1 MILRLLI
8 LMCSLDMYCNLNLTL
23 LSMFCELLVWS
34 INIILL
40 FTDGQILMVFLVCLW
55 QAETLLGYL
64 RLREPRQE
72 ASTSSP

>member
-34 INIILL
+34 IYIILL
-40 FTDGQILMVFLVCLW
+40 FMDGQILMVFLVC
-55 QAETLLGYL
+55 
-64 RLREPRQE
+64 
-72 ASTSSP
+72 